1 MASVFFKWFSDQ
13 GIRGKLLMFITIP
26 IFIFFLFAFY
36 GISDQFQR
44 YTNSKNTQHFFSL
57 MITLDDLVHELQKER
72 GISAGL
78 IKTGEEFQE
87 AIFFLL

>member
-1 MASVFFKWFSDQ
+1 
-13 GIRGKLLMFITIP
+13 
-26 IFIFFLFAFY
+26 
-36 GISDQFQR
+36 
-44 YTNSKNTQHFFSL
+44 

-87 AIFFLL
+87 AIFLQREKTDQASTRFLQQQENSN